1 MIITVLLI
9 FKFKVDFLSAL
20 GFLGF
25 DFFCIFRNPCLK
37 QAGAFRNPQSLEDRP
52 PKGPAQNQ

>member
-25 DFFCIFRNPCLK
+25 DFFVYS
-37 QAGAFRNPQSLEDRP
+37 AT
-52 PKGPAQNQ
+52 PA